1 MNTFFSLL
9 FLDASRSTI
18 ALLSPDYIKSRV
30 CYEEFCLSHALFMD
44 KDSMM
49 DLVSVLVDPVEKL
62 PLWCEQP
69 LPVDCTPPEV
79 DADQVLSSVCTDLVN
94 RLKGE

>member
-1 MNTFFSLL
+1 
-9 FLDASRSTI
+9 
-18 ALLSPDYIKSRV
+18 
-30 CYEEFCLSHALFMD
+30 
-44 KDSMM
+44 MM
-49 DLVSVLVDPVEKL
+49 DLVSVLVEPVEKL

-79 DADQVLSSVCTDLVN
+79 DADQVLCSVCTDLVN